1 MPNAQSQS
9 SFRTLLHYLFP
20 EHILFASFPLPLCKA
35 LMPLCKALMPLCKAL
50 PLCRAL
56 FKALVLNPMPEPTI
70 PIHPEEIGF
79 SPVSAADPATD
90 SPPTPLR
97 LAQPLHIQFV
107 QLAPGSSLFQPWQQ
121 WTYWLSLYCGGSR
134 PIKGSSSEY
143 LDPSCLWTR
152 FKPHVPKQS
161 FHQQACDH
169 VMHLV
174 LLHGADMR

>member
-1 MPNAQSQS
+1 MQGFVQGFSAQPNA
-9 SFRTLLHYLFP
+9 RTHHTYP
-20 EHILFASFPLPLCKA
+20 S
-35 LMPLCKALMPLCKAL
+35 
-50 PLCRAL
+50 RRD
-56 FKALVLNPMPEPTI
+56 
-70 PIHPEEIGF
+70 IGF

-121 WTYWLSLYCGGSR
+121 WTYCLSLYCGGSR